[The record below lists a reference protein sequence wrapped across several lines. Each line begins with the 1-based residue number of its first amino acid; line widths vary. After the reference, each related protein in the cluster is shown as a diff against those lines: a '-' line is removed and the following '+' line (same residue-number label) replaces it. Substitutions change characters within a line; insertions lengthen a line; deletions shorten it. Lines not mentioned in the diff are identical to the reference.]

1 MVNCGAC
8 SNYTTSGTESSPTNS
23 GVSQDRVVNQ
33 TPYCTQKNINEI
45 GRSVPSVFILTYH
58 ILWMKMHLYQFV
70 CSCTQSLPNLA
81 RSPCR
86 YWSCCSENSI
96 HSNQASHCRRGH
108 LLWHSEATCPESW
121 LRSRRDPHSKG
132 IEHHGWCFLELEP
145 WRSGGWCWCF
155 SLWQSAEHHPGTVC
169 SKACWKLA
177 RQQYHHDTAKS
188 LASSKLLLQAPA
200 GAYQGTC
207 HVGSYHHRFSS
218 NLHWRHKCLGILL
231 HSRLRVDPSLQAAV
245 GMHPGFWRL
254 DCHLRGCKANHPAC
268 SSWSYC
274 HRGMYSL

>member
-1 MVNCGAC
+1 MARNRHQPIP
-8 SNYTTSGTESSPTNS
+8 ESVKTGLWTKPHI
-23 GVSQDRVVNQ
+23 VPQNQ
-33 TPYCTQKNINEI
+33 PM
-45 GRSVPSVFILTYH
+45 RSVDLSHLSLSWILSYS
-58 ILWMKMHLYQFV
+58 LNENALVPVRV
-70 CSCTQSLPNLA
+70 CSCKQSLPNLA

-96 HSNQASHCRRGH
+96 HSNRASHCRRGH

-121 LRSRRDPHSKG
+121 LRSRQDPHSKG
-132 IEHHGWCFLELEP
+132 IEQHGWCFLELEP
-145 WRSGGWCWCF
+145 WHSGGWCWCF

-200 GAYQGTC
+200 AAYQGTC

-218 NLHWRHKCLGILL
+218 NLHRRHKCLGILL
-231 HSRLRVDPSLQAAV
+231 PSRLRVDPSLQAAV

-254 DCHLRGCKANHPAC
+254 DYRLRGCKANHPAC

-274 HRGMYSL
+274 HRGMYTL